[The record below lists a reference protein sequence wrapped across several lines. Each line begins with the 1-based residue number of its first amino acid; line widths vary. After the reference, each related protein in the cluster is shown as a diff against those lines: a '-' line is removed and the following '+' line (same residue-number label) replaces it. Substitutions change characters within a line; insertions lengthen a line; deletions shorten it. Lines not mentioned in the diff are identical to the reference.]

1 MLFGNLVMPAPYN
14 SAGQHGGGGHTI
26 LYSPKCPQ
34 AKPCSHAESQTP
46 HTPAHQNL
54 HFNKISSDAV
64 LHFSLKR
71 SPDLKIGIAQAFS
84 SLCH

>member
-26 LYSPKCPQ
+26 LYSQSVPQ

-46 HTPAHQNL
+46 HTHLPTRIYILTRFPAMQ
-54 HFNKISSDAV
+54 F
-64 LHFSLKR
+64 
-71 SPDLKIGIAQAFS
+71 AFQS
-84 SLCH
+84 KKP